1 MRRSRA
7 LWNAERSE
15 RLQLTRKAGIIIVH
29 LNYKIY
35 QVSEEMESTKQGKTF
50 IILLLI
56 IMYFL
61 FIIVSIMYLSLL
73 ETLLL

>member
-50 IILLLI
+50 IILLI
-56 IMYFL
+56 ITMHF
-61 FIIVSIMYLSLL
+61 FNTYLYALRI
-73 ETLLL
+73 